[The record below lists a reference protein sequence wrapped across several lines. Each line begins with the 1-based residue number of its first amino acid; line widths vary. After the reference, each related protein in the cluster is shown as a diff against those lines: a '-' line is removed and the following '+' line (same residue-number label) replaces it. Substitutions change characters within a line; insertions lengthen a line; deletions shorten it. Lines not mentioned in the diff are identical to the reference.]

1 MEQKVKK
8 SKKTT
13 KTENEIL
20 EILAKAEEVATESLF
35 VGEEGDVES
44 VDEVRQIIL
53 GDTDD
58 PESKHELY
66 YQGIQKLL
74 KSGLPTGKRFA
85 EVSELVREE
94 VNTFLARGKRKKNG
108 IRGADSRMGYISDM
122 EAALNQIIEWHEKR
136 GTPVELYNEFK
147 SLNDQFK

>member
-8 SKKTT
+8 SDKTT

-20 EILAKAEEVATESLF
+20 EILAKAEEIATESLF
-35 VGEEGDVES
+35 VGEEGNVES
-44 VDEVRQIIL
+44 VDEVRQMIL

-85 EVSELVREE
+85 EVREE

-136 GTPVELYNEFK
+136 GTPFELYNEFK